1 MTLLLYKNKIRDS
14 KLAWSIFLLSDDLR
28 LQVNI
33 QGETVAVN
41 PLYYTEIIEYYINF
55 TDTLFNFVLNY
66 LTSSHFYEPNYRIMV
81 NFLSVRSIPEIT
93 AHLVDKITGKF

>member
-66 LTSSHFYEPNYRIMV
+66 LTSSHF
-81 NFLSVRSIPEIT
+81 L
-93 AHLVDKITGKF
+93 